1 MKLEIS
7 ILGSMEA
14 WLYWR
19 KYSYKDNKAIKGL
32 VLFVL
37 FCDTVQMAM
46 LTESVYTYLVTNFA
60 NPNILAALSSML
72 IGEVMVSNCIAVVV
86 QMFYCWR
93 MWRLSKGNWFIVA
106 PCVTLSVASFILLGY
121 FAGTGM
127 TYHTFL
133 ELAQLDTVSMTCNLL
148 STITDVAIS
157 VAMVGYLYSSKT
169 GFRRSND
176 MINRLIVFT
185 FNTGIPVSLSAL
197 LAFISI
203 NVWRGTFIYMFFFL
217 MQGRLYTNSLLVTLN
232 TREHIRDAS
241 SQPGATSRSGDFYTM
256 GRFTEPAEGDPATP
270 GPFTP
275 GLSPRSAK
283 HQSNPNSPI
292 AIQIDT
298 TRQNFVDG
306 ASEDNYPDKKG
317 HESV

>member
-1 MKLEIS
+1 MEAPHLTSVKPLMKLEIS

-46 LTESVYTYLVTNFA
+46 LTESGSIAGECGDYFSDNDVPYIPGA
-60 NPNILAALSSML
+60 GAARLGDLSPRIS
-72 IGEVMVSNCIAVVV
+72 S
-86 QMFYCWR
+86 
-93 MWRLSKGNWFIVA
+93 RLTAESKA
-106 PCVTLSVASFILLGY
+106 
-121 FAGTGM
+121 
-127 TYHTFL
+127 
-133 ELAQLDTVSMTCNLL
+133 
-148 STITDVAIS
+148 ITDVAIS

-217 MQGRLYTNSLLVTLN
+217 MLYTNSLLVTLN

-241 SQPGATSRSGDFYTM
+241 NSLTTSNERSQPGATSRSGDFYTM